1 MNNDDQRLIP
11 VVKHYYVEHTPQ
23 GEYRKEMSDEEYK
36 KFLELKT
43 GQERKAYFNPNNEV
57 TE

>member
-1 MNNDDQRLIP
+1 MDNNQKLLIP

-23 GEYRKEMSDEEYK
+23 GEFRKEMTKDEYE
-36 KFLELKT
+36 KFKELKT
-43 GQERKAYFNPNNEV
+43 GQERKAFMNPNNEV